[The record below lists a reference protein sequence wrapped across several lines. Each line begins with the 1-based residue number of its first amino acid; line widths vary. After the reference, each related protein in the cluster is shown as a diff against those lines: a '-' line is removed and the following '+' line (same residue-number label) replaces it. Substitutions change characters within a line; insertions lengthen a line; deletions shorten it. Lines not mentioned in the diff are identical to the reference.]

1 MKIEFFD
8 IFFKFDPEIH
18 VFLYFWMNLR
28 YLVGNIE
35 QEPKISKTKS
45 ILEVESASMIFNT
58 KKNVLKLSFWDESIF
73 QFFKTH

>member
-28 YLVGNIE
+28 YLV
-35 QEPKISKTKS
+35 KTVLEKLNRNRKDFKNES
-45 ILEVESASMIFNT
+45 ILKVASASMTLNT
-58 KKNVLKLSFWDESIF
+58 KKSF
-73 QFFKTH
+73 